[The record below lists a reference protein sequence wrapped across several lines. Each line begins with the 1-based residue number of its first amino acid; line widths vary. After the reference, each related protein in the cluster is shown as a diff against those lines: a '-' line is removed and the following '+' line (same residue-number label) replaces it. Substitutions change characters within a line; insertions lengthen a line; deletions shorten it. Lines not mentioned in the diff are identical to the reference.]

1 MPLAEVRVKGLD
13 ETTKLLKAYAPEQA
27 KEINKR
33 ITTEANKIRDR
44 ARGYMPNDGLSN
56 WGMWTSSKDGR
67 DLGYLG
73 AWAQKGIKSTR
84 ANYRAR
90 GQIVS
95 NYIGLVSGNAGAAI
109 FQTVGRGD
117 SNSAFVENF
126 TRKNPEPRSL
136 WRAFDELKPQV
147 QPSIMA
153 AIDDA
158 TKIVNAKLNQ
168 LGGE

>member
-13 ETTKLLKAYAPEQA
+13 QTTKLLKAYAPEQA

-33 ITTEANKIRDR
+33 ITTESNKIRDR

-73 AWAQKGIKSTR
+73 SWAKKGIKSTR
-84 ANYRAR
+84 ANNRAR

-95 NYIGLVSGNAGAAI
+95 NYIGVVSGDAGGAI
-109 FQTVGRGD
+109 FQTIGRGQ
-117 SNSAFVENF
+117 SNDVFVQNF
-126 TRKNPEPRSL
+126 TRKHSEPRGL
-136 WRAFDELKPQV
+136 WRAFDELQPEV
-147 QPSIMA
+147 QPAIMA
-153 AIDDA
+153 AIEDA
-158 TKIVNAKLNQ
+158 TNIVNQKLNQ